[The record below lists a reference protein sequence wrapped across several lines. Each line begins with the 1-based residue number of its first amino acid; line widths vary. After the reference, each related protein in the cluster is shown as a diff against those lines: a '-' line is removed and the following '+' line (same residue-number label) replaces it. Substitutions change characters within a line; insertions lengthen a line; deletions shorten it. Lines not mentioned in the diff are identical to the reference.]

1 METAIIDAIKNGDV
15 KGLKSLID
23 QSPDRDALLATK
35 ISIPNPTNHAIGK
48 DATFLQ
54 LASVR
59 DWKDA
64 GIASV
69 LLEYGVNVDLHS
81 AAGLGQLDRIGELL
95 SADPAGVDGQVDTYF
110 PIQYAITALRPDSI
124 QCLLQHGDDA
134 NRDLKK
140 VAYFGWEDD
149 TVDQTYTP
157 WKPIHMASLWG
168 FNASR
173 VPVAECLAD
182 GGADLNAISP
192 LDGYRPIHLVAMPNR
207 VDMIR
212 FYVERGVDVESR
224 TGDGE
229 MIQLARVCRSDRVL
243 VGSRRGCERGRWPR
257 ADGVA
262 FRGEAILEWAA
273 V

>member
-1 METAIIDAIKNGDV
+1 
-15 KGLKSLID
+15 
-23 QSPDRDALLATK
+23 
-35 ISIPNPTNHAIGK
+35 
-48 DATFLQ
+48 
-54 LASVR
+54 
-59 DWKDA
+59 
-64 GIASV
+64 
-69 LLEYGVNVDLHS
+69 
-81 AAGLGQLDRIGELL
+81 LDRIGELL

-229 MIQLARVCRSDRVL
+229 MIQLATE
-243 VGSRRGCERGRWPR
+243 ERGSVDGDSDCTPLMLSAGEGFVEATECLLDLG
-257 ADGVA
+257 ADVNAEDGQGRTALHFAEKRFWNGQPYEEVIKLLKS
-262 FRGEAILEWAA
+262 RGAN
-273 V
+273 